1 MELDFPWSKNCIIPK
16 ISKTSEEAGNPGT
29 NLPVLA
35 REATLTTEEKNSNK

>member
-1 MELDFPWSKNCIIPK
+1 MELDFLWSKNCIIPK

-35 REATLTTEEKNSNK
+35 REETLTTEEKNSNK